1 MTSEFTD
8 TFVLSFLGWFR
19 LKFANFVI
27 HSFHIRQDNSFFIR
41 SMLHNISKESGSI
54 IPFRQNK
61 KTIFSIGI
69 LSPYQW
75 STNKCTFQSFE
86 GSHLEAFSKP
96 FFISQTIKRKGYK
109 LYAITACRI
118 IPSFLLFKWEV
129 IHGGSNRLIF
139 LILAFWSFFFNHKV
153 PWPIKYV
160 WNPQLSKKKITCIHK
175 STTFFL
181 K

>member
-1 MTSEFTD
+1 MTFIFLTTSLWLWNLQIHLYCPFWGD
-8 TFVLSFLGWFR
+8 LDWNLPISSFILFIYV
-19 LKFANFVI
+19 KI
-27 HSFHIRQDNSFFIR
+27 IR
-41 SMLHNISKESGSI
+41 SLLDPCCI
-54 IPFRQNK
+54 IYQKSQGQLFLLGRIK

-75 STNKCTFQSFE
+75 STNKCIFQSFE

-139 LILAFWSFFFNHKV
+139 
-153 PWPIKYV
+153 
-160 WNPQLSKKKITCIHK
+160 
-175 STTFFL
+175 
-181 K
+181 